1 VPNDGRVFLPPRLGH
16 IVREGVVNL
25 AKTWNSVLGSLEL
38 QLPRI
43 EYNTWLRRSELVHLD
58 TQLAVVSVATHMLRE
73 AVETRYGA
81 IIADQLKEI
90 LGYSL
95 QVTIVVGP
103 YSHPVTPVTPAA
115 DPDPV
120 VTQVTST
127 PAPSSSATS
136 VLPIIT
142 DEMVE
147 AMQAALAKQAT
158 AHDESDAN
166 AESTTALRT
175 EATTTEATLSPDTAT
190 ADADEDLPSAVT
202 KDETSSTPIPAKS
215 TPIETASTLRPII
228 TSLSRD
234 EETPTQTDF
243 FTTATRG
250 MLNPRFT
257 FDRFIIGSS
266 NRLASAACMAVADN
280 PAQAYNP
287 LFLYGGVGLG
297 KTHLLHA
304 IGNAALDRDPEINV
318 LYVSSEKFTNDL
330 IESIRR
336 QQTEEFRI
344 RYRNIDILLIDDIQF
359 IAGKDATQEEFFHT
373 FNTLHTVGKQ
383 VVMTSDRPP
392 KAILTLEERLRSRF
406 EWGLIVDIQMPDYET
421 RTAILRTKAEQMTV
435 DVPAGVIDFLAQRI
449 QSNIREL
456 EGSLNRVV
464 AYAKLNGTAI
474 TVDSAAAALSDLLDT
489 GPKKRITGDS
499 ILRTVCEYYG
509 VDMRAVQGR
518 GRSRNIVG
526 PRQVAMYLLREET
539 DASLVDIG
547 AMLGGRDHTTIMYGC
562 DKIAE
567 EITTDNRLKQEINS
581 IRERLYQ

>member
-1 VPNDGRVFLPPRLGH
+1 M
-16 IVREGVVNL
+16 NL

-43 EYNTWLRRSELVHLD
+43 EYNTWLRRSELVYLD

-81 IIADQLKEI
+81 MIADQLKEI

-95 QVTIVVGP
+95 QVSIVVGP
-103 YSHPVTPVTPAA
+103 YTHPVAPATPVAEPTLPPAA
-115 DPDPV
+115 V
-120 VTQVTST
+120 VTPT
-127 PAPSSSATS
+127 PSPSSAATS

-147 AMQAALAKQAT
+147 AMQAELAKHDAAEEAATVAISGDALADT
-158 AHDESDAN
+158 DESTIRDGS
-166 AESTTALRT
+166 AE
-175 EATTTEATLSPDTAT
+175 T
-190 ADADEDLPSAVT
+190 ADDDDTTDISAAADALD
-202 KDETSSTPIPAKS
+202 TSPTPDASNPA
-215 TPIETASTLRPII
+215 PIETASTLRPII
-228 TSLSRD
+228 SSLTRD
-234 EETPTQTDF
+234 DDTPTQTDF

-435 DVPAGVIDFLAQRI
+435 DVPASVIDFLAQRI

-489 GPKKRITGDS
+489 GPKKRVTGDS

>member
-1 VPNDGRVFLPPRLGH
+1 M
-16 IVREGVVNL
+16 NL

-43 EYNTWLRRSELVHLD
+43 EYNTWLRRTELVHLTHD
-58 TQLAVVSVATHMLRE
+58 LAVVSVTSTMLRD
-73 AVETRYGA
+73 AVESRYRA
-81 IIADQLKEI
+81 LIADQLKDI
-90 LGYSL
+90 LGSAYR
-95 QVTIVVGP
+95 VEVIVGAYVP
-103 YSHPVTPVTPAA
+103 PAV
-115 DPDPV
+115 DVPV
-120 VTQVTST
+120 VVLETTTTSHENDASESPVPPPT
-127 PAPSSSATS
+127 PKSAQTS
-136 VLPIIT
+136 VLPVIS
-142 DEMVE
+142 DEMLAEYASQNTPADDDVDVE
-147 AMQAALAKQAT
+147 RIT
-158 AHDESDAN
+158 N
-166 AESTTALRT
+166 
-175 EATTTEATLSPDTAT
+175 PI
-190 ADADEDLPSAVT
+190 
-202 KDETSSTPIPAKS
+202 IPANDDEPAAPVVVVEEPPKK
-215 TPIETASTLRPII
+215 PAQGAKVVI
-228 TSLSRD
+228 TTVEDDS
-234 EETPTQTDF
+234 PVQADF
-243 FTTATRG
+243 FVTTTRG

-266 NRLASAACMAVADN
+266 NRLASAACMAVADH

-304 IGNAALDRDPEINV
+304 IGNAALERDAEINV

-330 IESIRR
+330 INAIRR

-373 FNTLHTVGKQ
+373 FNTLHTAGKQ

-421 RTAILRTKAEQMTV
+421 RTAILRTKAEQLTV
-435 DVPAGVIDFLAQRI
+435 EVPANVIDFLAQRI

-464 AYAKLNGTAI
+464 AYAKLNETAVTI
-474 TVDSAAAALSDLLDT
+474 ESAQAALSDLLDT
-489 GPKKRITGDS
+489 SHKKRVTPEM
-499 ILRTVCEYYG
+499 ILRTVCEFFG
-509 VDMRAVQGR
+509 VELHVVQGR

-547 AMLGGRDHTTIMYGC
+547 AMLGGRDHTTVMYGC

-567 EITTDNRLKQEINS
+567 EILTDNRLKQEINT
-581 IRERLYQ
+581 IRERLYQQGS

>member
-1 VPNDGRVFLPPRLGH
+1 MPNDGRVFLPPRLGH

>member
-1 VPNDGRVFLPPRLGH
+1 M
-16 IVREGVVNL
+16 NL

-38 QLPRI
+38 QLPRV
-43 EYNTWLRRSELVHLD
+43 EDNTWLRRTELVHMTD
-58 TQLAVVSVATHMLRE
+58 SQAVVSVATPMLRE
-73 AVETRYGA
+73 AVETRYRA
-81 IIADQLKEI
+81 MIADQLKDI
-90 LGYSL
+90 LGSTYA
-95 QVTIVVGP
+95 VTIVVGP
-103 YSHPVTPVTPAA
+103 YEPPVPEPTPDATEVVDDSSHDSSAEAIDV
-115 DPDPV
+115 
-120 VTQVTST
+120 ST
-127 PAPSSSATS
+127 PAEVKLDAPPPTSVADSASTS
-136 VLPIIT
+136 VLPIIS
-142 DEMVE
+142 DEM
-147 AMQAALAKQAT
+147 LAEHLAQISST
-158 AHDESDAN
+158 AESNEDTADSTSDAD
-166 AESTTALRT
+166 ATDSATQTTTADDANPVPEPVAPST
-175 EATTTEATLSPDTAT
+175 AGAVPPKDTIT
-190 ADADEDLPSAVT
+190 
-202 KDETSSTPIPAKS
+202 
-215 TPIETASTLRPII
+215 TASQGSKVVI
-228 TSLSRD
+228 TSVD
-234 EETPTQTDF
+234 EEGPVQADF
-243 FTTATRG
+243 FQTTTRG
-250 MLNPRFT
+250 MLNTRFT

-266 NRLASAACMAVADN
+266 NRLASAACMAVADH

-304 IGNAALDRDPEINV
+304 IGNAALERDPEINV

-330 IESIRR
+330 INAIRR

-373 FNTLHTVGKQ
+373 FNTLHTAGKQ

-421 RTAILRTKAEQMTV
+421 RTAILRTKAEQLTV
-435 DVPAGVIDFLAQRI
+435 DVPANVIDFLAQRI

-464 AYAKLNGTAI
+464 AYAKLNGTAVTI
-474 TVDSAAAALSDLLDT
+474 ESAQSALSDLLDT
-489 GPKKRITGDS
+489 SHKKRVTGEV
-499 ILRTVCEYYG
+499 ILRTVCEFYG
-509 VDMRAVQGR
+509 VDLRVLQGR

-547 AMLGGRDHTTIMYGC
+547 AMIGGRDHTTVMYGC

-567 EITTDNRLKQEINS
+567 EIDTDQRLKQEINA
-581 IRERLYQ
+581 IRERLYQG

>member
-1 VPNDGRVFLPPRLGH
+1 
-16 IVREGVVNL
+16 VNL

-81 IIADQLKEI
+81 MIADQLKEI

-95 QVTIVVGP
+95 QVTIVVGA
-103 YSHPVTPVTPAA
+103 YTHPSPPK
-115 DPDPV
+115 P
-120 VTQVTST
+120 
-127 PAPSSSATS
+127 PAPAPESPVAVETPTPSPSSAATS

-147 AMQAALAKQAT
+147 AMHAELAKQAA
-158 AHDESDAN
+158 AHDAADEAAMASSAAEASAERDHTVAQETTSD
-166 AESTTALRT
+166 
-175 EATTTEATLSPDTAT
+175 TTTDAVADSDGVVDSSAT
-190 ADADEDLPSAVT
+190 AEPTETTPPAVP
-202 KDETSSTPIPAKS
+202 KPA
-215 TPIETASTLRPII
+215 PIETASTLRPII
-228 TSLSRD
+228 SSLTRD
-234 EETPTQTDF
+234 DDTPTQTDF

-435 DVPAGVIDFLAQRI
+435 DVPANVIDFLAQRI

>member
-1 VPNDGRVFLPPRLGH
+1 M
-16 IVREGVVNL
+16 NL

-81 IIADQLKEI
+81 MIADQLKEI

-95 QVTIVVGP
+95 QVTIVVGS
-103 YSHPVTPVTPAA
+103 YTHPVEPVPTPVTPEVPA
-115 DPDPV
+115 PS
-120 VTQVTST
+120 VTPTSS
-127 PAPSSSATS
+127 PSSSATS

-142 DEMVE
+142 DEMLE
-147 AMQAALAKQAT
+147 AMQAELAKHAA
-158 AHDESDAN
+158 AHDE
-166 AESTTALRT
+166 AEAMAHATTASSDEPHST
-175 EATTTEATLSPDTAT
+175 EGTLSADTDT
-190 ADADEDLPSAVT
+190 DTTVADEDVPATAVDADVPSA
-202 KDETSSTPIPAKS
+202 PAPVKPA
-215 TPIETASTLRPII
+215 PIETASTLRPII
-228 TSLSRD
+228 SSLSRD
-234 EETPTQTDF
+234 DDTPTQTDF

-435 DVPAGVIDFLAQRI
+435 DVPANVIDFLAQRI

>member
-1 VPNDGRVFLPPRLGH
+1 M
-16 IVREGVVNL
+16 NL
-25 AKTWNSVLGSLEL
+25 AKTWNSVLGALEI
-38 QLPRI
+38 QLPRV
-43 EYNTWLRRSELVHLD
+43 EYNTWLRRTELAHLD
-58 TQLAVVSVATHMLRE
+58 AHTAVVTTTTPMLRE
-73 AVETRYGA
+73 AVETRYSAMISEQLRDIIGYTVVVRVIIGPYVAEPVPAPDVPAATGA
-81 IIADQLKEI
+81 ITNVIP
-90 LGYSL
+90 
-95 QVTIVVGP
+95 T
-103 YSHPVTPVTPAA
+103 
-115 DPDPV
+115 
-120 VTQVTST
+120 
-127 PAPSSSATS
+127 
-136 VLPIIT
+136 IT
-142 DEMVE
+142 DDMV
-147 AMQAALAKQAT
+147 A
-158 AHDESDAN
+158 
-166 AESTTALRT
+166 
-175 EATTTEATLSPDTAT
+175 DTAT
-190 ADADEDLPSAVT
+190 TGIMDDAPVPRDGASAADTAVPPR
-202 KDETSSTPIPAKS
+202 DVVV
-215 TPIETASTLRPII
+215 ASV
-228 TSLSRD
+228 
-234 EETPTQTDF
+234 ETPKPKVTAFTRDSDDDDQLPQQVDF

-304 IGNAALDRDPEINV
+304 IGNAALERDPEINV

-330 IESIRR
+330 INAIRR

-373 FNTLHTVGKQ
+373 FNTLHTAGKQ
-383 VVMTSDRPP
+383 IVLSSDRPP

-421 RTAILRTKAEQMTV
+421 RTAIMRTKAEQMTV
-435 DVPAGVIDFLAQRI
+435 DVPADVIEFLAQRI

-464 AYAKLNGTAI
+464 AYAKLNGTSI
-474 TVDSAAAALSDLLDT
+474 TIESAQAALSDLLDT
-489 GPKKRITGDS
+489 SRKKRVTGDM
-499 ILRTVCEYYG
+499 ILRAVCEFYG
-509 VDMRAVQGR
+509 VDLRTLQGR

-547 AMLGGRDHTTIMYGC
+547 ALIGGRDHTTVMYGC
-562 DKIAE
+562 DKIGE
-567 EITTDNRLKQEINS
+567 EIITDTRLKQEINS
-581 IRERLYQ
+581 IRERLYQG

>member
-1 VPNDGRVFLPPRLGH
+1 M
-16 IVREGVVNL
+16 NL